1 MTPHI
6 SAKKEEVADIVIMPG
21 DPKRAK
27 FIAENFLDNPVLV
40 SDVRCAYLYTGNYK
54 NKRVSVMASGMG
66 MPSMGIYSYE
76 LFKFYDVK
84 NIIRLGSCKTLK
96 AEIDVSDI
104 IVATSA
110 CTVSNF
116 SYSAS
121 GQLINEISSSEYLN
135 DKIIKASNELGIKVF
150 TGLINTTDIFY
161 SFDDFDSINENAIGL
176 EMETFGLL
184 YNAKKLGKEATSVLT
199 VSDSDFKELSS
210 EEREKSFTKAM
221 KLVLESIIK

>member
-66 MPSMGIYSYE
+66 MPSIGIYSYE

-161 SFDDFDSINENAIGL
+161 SFDDFDSINENAVGL

>member
-66 MPSMGIYSYE
+66 MPSIGIYSYE

-104 IVATSA
+104 I
-110 CTVSNF
+110 
-116 SYSAS
+116 
-121 GQLINEISSSEYLN
+121 
-135 DKIIKASNELGIKVF
+135 
-150 TGLINTTDIFY
+150 
-161 SFDDFDSINENAIGL
+161 
-176 EMETFGLL
+176 
-184 YNAKKLGKEATSVLT
+184 KKLGGGGHSSNAAVQIKDKTIKEVKQ
-199 VSDSDFKELSS
+199 D
-210 EEREKSFTKAM
+210 
-221 KLVLESIIK
+221 IINLLN